1 MSGGKSPTELLS
13 GTFSK
18 SWLHDKW
25 APAMGGILGFM
36 GACYVNWGSARPL
49 LSGIQKHVVAT
60 IGLGAL
66 ALTVDKWRNQYL
78 AEKDATLRHY
88 IELHPEDFPTPER
101 KKLADVFEYW
111 QPIR

>member
-1 MSGGKSPTELLS
+1 MSGGKSPIELLS
-13 GTFSK
+13 GTFTK

-25 APAMGGILGFM
+25 APGAGSAFGFLA
-36 GACYVNWGSARPL
+36 ACYVNWGTGRPI
-49 LSGIQKHVVAT
+49 LSGIQKHIIAAVS
-60 IGLGAL
+60 LGAL
-66 ALTVDKWRNQYL
+66 AMTVDKWRNQYL

-101 KKLADVFEYW
+101 KRFADVFEYW